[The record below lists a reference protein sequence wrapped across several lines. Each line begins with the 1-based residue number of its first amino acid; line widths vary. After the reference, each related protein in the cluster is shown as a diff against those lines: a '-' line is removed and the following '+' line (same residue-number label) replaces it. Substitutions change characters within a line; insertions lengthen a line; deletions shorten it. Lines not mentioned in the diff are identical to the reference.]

1 MPKDRLISASGK
13 TVKKEIRLRISTLAL
28 AIVSFLAALI
38 LGVLKVESRT
48 GPALTARQLVQN
60 LKTKSYS
67 GERVELRFEGAGLA
81 EILGKFEEISDLK
94 FEISPSVDVA
104 KFPAKQYNFL
114 GYPWDKA
121 LDAVLSDD
129 GLELRLA
136 GGELRVDVFSPA
148 KDEAVSAFL
157 VGTAVAAVLSG
168 GTALFLGRRRR
179 RRRNLERERKI
190 SLSPEDVDATV
201 QRLNYLLQI
210 EKVHR
215 NARLS
220 LDSLSERL
228 SLQPHQLSG
237 IVNSRLGKTFTDLV
251 ADCRIEDVKKRL
263 SDPGE
268 TANILNIAYD
278 AGFGTKASFNRIFK
292 GRIGLTPSEFK
303 KRHQRPDRP

>member
-1 MPKDRLISASGK
+1 M
-13 TVKKEIRLRISTLAL
+13 KKEIRLRILAL
-28 AIVSFLAALI
+28 ARTTVVLLAAII
-38 LGVLKVESRT
+38 LGILRVESGT
-48 GPALTARQLVQN
+48 DSVLTAKQLVQN

-81 EILGKFEEISDLK
+81 EILAKFEEISGLK

-121 LDAVLSDD
+121 LDAVLSED

-168 GTALFLGRRRR
+168 GTVLILARRRR

-190 SLSPEDVDATV
+190 SLSPEDVEANV
-201 QRLNYLLQI
+201 QRLNYLFQI
-210 EKVHR
+210 EKAHR

-251 ADCRIEDVKKRL
+251 ADYRIDDVKKRL
-263 SDPGE
+263 SDPEE

-292 GRIGLTPSEFK
+292 ERTGLTPSEFK
-303 KRHQRPDRP
+303 KRHQRPEQP

>member
-1 MPKDRLISASGK
+1 
-13 TVKKEIRLRISTLAL
+13 VKKEIKLRISTLAR

-38 LGVLKVESRT
+38 LGVLNVESGT

-60 LKTKSYS
+60 LKTKSYL

-81 EILGKFEEISDLK
+81 EILAKFEEISGLK
-94 FEISPSVDVA
+94 FEISPSVDIS

-121 LDAVLSDD
+121 LDAVLSED

-136 GGELRVDVFSPA
+136 GAELRVDVFSGA
-148 KDEAVSAFL
+148 KDETFPAFL

-168 GTALFLGRRRR
+168 GTALILARRRR

-190 SLSPEDVDATV
+190 SLSREDVEASV
-201 QRLNYLLQI
+201 QRLNYLFQI
-210 EKVHR
+210 EKAHR
-215 NARLS
+215 NSRLS

-237 IVNSRLGKTFTDLV
+237 IVNSRLGKTLTDLV
-251 ADCRIEDVKKRL
+251 ADYRIDDVKKRL
-263 SDPGE
+263 SDAEE

-292 GRIGLTPSEFK
+292 ERTGLTPSEFK
-303 KRHQRPDRP
+303 KRHQRPEQP